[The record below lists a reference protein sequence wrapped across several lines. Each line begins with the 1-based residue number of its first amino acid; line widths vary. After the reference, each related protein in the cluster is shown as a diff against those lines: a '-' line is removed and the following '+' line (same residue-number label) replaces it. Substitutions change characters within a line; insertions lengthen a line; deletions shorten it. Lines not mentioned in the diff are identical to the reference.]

1 MIAKPV
7 SQDMQNLHAA
17 RSGIIGVLLFVVT
30 TIVAGILFPGYSHTS
45 QLISESYAMG
55 TAHGPY
61 LRFLGYLPSGLC
73 IAAFA
78 YYAVKTLPKSALTR
92 FGFAAIGIFYGL
104 ATVVVSIFPCD
115 AGCDNN
121 LVPPSISQ
129 LIHNLS
135 GFLTYMIVPLSL
147 ILLGIAARRW
157 PNGKTLSTLGIVC
170 GITAMLFVGIF
181 TANLHSGFAGL
192 YQRIIEGSILL
203 WVFACSLYFKRKL

>member
-1 MIAKPV
+1 
-7 SQDMQNLHAA
+7 MQNLHTA
-17 RSGIIGVLLFVVT
+17 RLGIFGVLLFVVT
-30 TIVAGILFPGYSHTS
+30 TIVAGILIPGYSHTS
-45 QLISESYAMG
+45 QLISESYAIG
-55 TAHGPY
+55 TAYGPY

-78 YYAVKTLPKSALTR
+78 YYAVKALPKSGLAT
-92 FGFAAIGIFYGL
+92 FGFAAFGIFYGL

-115 AGCDNN
+115 AGCDNS

-147 ILLGIAARRW
+147 ILLGVAARRW

-203 WVFACSLYFKRKL
+203 WVLACSLYFKKKL